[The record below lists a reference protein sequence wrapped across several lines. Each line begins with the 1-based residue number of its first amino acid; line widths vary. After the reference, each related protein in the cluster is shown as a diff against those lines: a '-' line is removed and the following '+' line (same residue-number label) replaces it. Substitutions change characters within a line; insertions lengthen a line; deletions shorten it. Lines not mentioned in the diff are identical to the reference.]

1 MRRQRHGGNTMRMQE
16 LITKFRDEVP
26 KLAKHH
32 EEAGGLYRKVWGLLD
47 DYSRC
52 ESQEGRGLLIVAAHE
67 AMNRFSTAVTD
78 MSVSVEALEALNAGY
93 TRKLGP
99 RKAGPKEDP
108 GQMKLELEQSPVA
121 QADDAN
127 AAFVAG
133 RQG

>member
-1 MRRQRHGGNTMRMQE
+1 MRMQE

-32 EEAGGLYRKVWGLLD
+32 EEAGGLYRKVWGLWD

-52 ESQEGRGLLIVAAHE
+52 ESQEGRRLLIDAARE
-67 AMNRFSTAVTD
+67 AMNQFAAAFTD

-99 RKAGPKEDP
+99 RKAGPKDDP
-108 GQMKLELEQSPVA
+108 RRMKLKLESTPEA
-121 QADDAN
+121 QADGAN
-127 AAFVAG
+127 ADKEANDGKG
-133 RQG
+133 R

>member
-1 MRRQRHGGNTMRMQE
+1 MKMQE

-32 EEAGGLYRKVWGLLD
+32 KEAGDLYRRVWGLLD

-67 AMNRFSTAVTD
+67 AMNRFSTAFTD

-99 RKAGPKEDP
+99 RKAGPKDDP
-108 GQMKLELEQSPVA
+108 RQTKLELEQSPVA
-121 QADDAN
+121 QADGAN
-127 AAFVAG
+127 VAFVAG
-133 RQG
+133 RHG

>member
-1 MRRQRHGGNTMRMQE
+1 MRMQE

-32 EEAGGLYRKVWGLLD
+32 EEAGGLYRKVRGLWD

-52 ESQEGRGLLIVAAHE
+52 ESQEGQRLLIDAARE
-67 AMNRFSTAVTD
+67 AMNQFAAAFVD
-78 MSVSVEALEALNAGY
+78 LSVSIETLRTLNTRY
-93 TRKLGP
+93 TQKLGP
-99 RKAGPKEDP
+99 RKAGPKDDP
-108 GQMKLELEQSPVA
+108 RQMKLELKPSPAA

-127 AAFVAG
+127 AAFAAG

>member
-1 MRRQRHGGNTMRMQE
+1 MRMQE

-32 EEAGGLYRKVWGLLD
+32 KEAGDLYRRVWGLLD

-67 AMNRFSTAVTD
+67 AMNRFSTAFID

-99 RKAGPKEDP
+99 RKAGPKDDP
-108 GQMKLELEQSPVA
+108 RQMKLELKPSPAA
-121 QADDAN
+121 QADGAN
-127 AAFVAG
+127 ANKEANDG
-133 RQG
+133 KCR

>member
-1 MRRQRHGGNTMRMQE
+1 MRMQE

-32 EEAGGLYRKVWGLLD
+32 EEAGGLYRKVWGLWD

-52 ESQEGRGLLIVAAHE
+52 ESLEGQRLLIDAARE
-67 AMNRFSTAVTD
+67 AMNRFSTAFTD

-99 RKAGPKEDP
+99 RKAGPKDDP
-108 GQMKLELEQSPVA
+108 RQMKLELEPSSAA

-127 AAFVAG
+127 AAFAAG